1 MMELLIVNSKMV
13 REPEMPGGD
22 IVAFSV
28 GLMQAGPTSVKR
40 RLKALS
46 PAPDVT

>member
-13 REPEMPGGD
+13 KEPKMLGRD

-28 GLMQAGPTSVKR
+28 GLMQAGTTSVKR

-46 PAPDVT
+46 LTPDVT